1 MGKPMLT
8 ETGVLLRLPL
18 TTGLGGPMFT
28 YLSFVVA
35 RIRFALRR
43 KQSTLALGPNRSR
56 TIEVGQASVEYA
68 LVLLGAALV
77 ATLLI
82 TWATSTDLIGGLFD
96 YILGLVKGKAK

>member
-1 MGKPMLT
+1 
-8 ETGVLLRLPL
+8 VFWRLPL

-43 KQSTLALGPNRSR
+43 KQSTLALGPNRLR

-96 YILGLVKGKAK
+96 YILNLVKGKAK

>member
-1 MGKPMLT
+1 
-8 ETGVLLRLPL
+8 
-18 TTGLGGPMFT
+18 MFT
-28 YLSFVVA
+28 YLLSIIE
-35 RIRFALRR
+35 RIRFVVRR
-43 KQSTLALGPNRSR
+43 IQSTPALSPTRTQTRSV
-56 TIEVGQASVEYA
+56 EVGQASVEYA

>member
-1 MGKPMLT
+1 
-8 ETGVLLRLPL
+8 
-18 TTGLGGPMFT
+18 MFT
-28 YLSFVVA
+28 YISYLFTRLRMVA
-35 RIRFALRR
+35 RR
-43 KQSTLALGPNRSR
+43 KPNASPINGFKQRSL
-56 TIEVGQASVEYA
+56 EVGQASVEYA

>member
-1 MGKPMLT
+1 LAAAIAQFYLSALF
-8 ETGVLLRLPL
+8 LL
-18 TTGLGGPMFT
+18 GLGGPMFT
-28 YLSFVVA
+28 YISYLFTRLRQVA
-35 RIRFALRR
+35 RR
-43 KQSTLALGPNRSR
+43 KTNASLINGIEQRSL
-56 TIEVGQASVEYA
+56 EVGQASVEYA

>member
-1 MGKPMLT
+1 
-8 ETGVLLRLPL
+8 
-18 TTGLGGPMFT
+18 MFT

>member
-1 MGKPMLT
+1 
-8 ETGVLLRLPL
+8 
-18 TTGLGGPMFT
+18 MFT
-28 YLSFVVA
+28 YLLSIVQ
-35 RIRFALRR
+35 RIRFVVRR
-43 KQSTLALGPNRSR
+43 IQSTPALSPTR
-56 TIEVGQASVEYA
+56 TRTVEVGQASVEYA